1 LPREVLDELR
11 CRIKRA
17 WYLGQFAA
25 PAATEAGERVLADL
39 YAVELE
45 GDAMP
50 PLKSKKQPG

>member
-1 LPREVLDELR
+1 MLDELR